1 MTTNDATKNVEDGPL
16 ILAVD
21 DDPDARML
29 MRHAL
34 QREGLR
40 VITAND
46 GAEALI
52 LYQQHRP
59 QIVLIDATMPKMDG
73 FETCRRLRQLPEGAD
88 VPIIMVTCLID
99 DYSVER
105 AFKAGVSE
113 YVTKPVQWSV
123 LRHRLNQLLL
133 TPATAATHKTK
144 PKQSEQTRL
153 KQALPQA
160 LANQELRVYYQP
172 QIAPKTRKVVAVEA
186 LVRWQHPEMGLVS
199 PVQFIPLAEESG
211 LIVPMG
217 YWILRRACLDLLRWQ
232 KTGQDFFS
240 VGVNVSTIQLAE
252 PDFVEQV
259 ELILA
264 QTGLD
269 PRWLELEVTEGM
281 NLQNAPEAS
290 HKLTR
295 LRRLGISI
303 AVDDFGTGYS
313 SLSYLHQLP
322 LDSLKIDSS
331 FVRTIDLDDQ
341 NGKRPGEAIV
351 RAIVVMAQNLGL
363 TIVAE
368 GVERQTQLEILTQL
382 GCDRVQGYLFSK
394 PIPENEFAAAF
405 LNRPFLE
412 NDLTA
417 SLLT

>member
-123 LRHRLNQLLL
+123 LRHRLKQLLL
-133 TPATAATHKTK
+133 NPATAATHKPK

-172 QIAPKTRKVVAVEA
+172 QIAPTTRKVVAVEA
-186 LVRWQHPEMGLVS
+186 LVRWHHPEMGLVS

-211 LIVPMG
+211 LIVSMG
-217 YWILRRACLDLLRWQ
+217 YWILRRACLDLVHWQ
-232 KTGQDFFS
+232 KTGQDFFIM
-240 VGVNVSTIQLAE
+240 GVNVSAVQLVE

-382 GCDRVQGYLFSK
+382 GCDRIQGYLFSK
-394 PIPENEFAAAF
+394 PIPENEFAVAF

-412 NDLTA
+412 NGLTA